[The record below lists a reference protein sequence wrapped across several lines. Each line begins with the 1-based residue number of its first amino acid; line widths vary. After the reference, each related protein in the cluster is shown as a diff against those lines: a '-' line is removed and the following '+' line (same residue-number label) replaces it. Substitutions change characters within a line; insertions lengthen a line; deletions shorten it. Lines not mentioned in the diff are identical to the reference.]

1 MSKELSDYLVYSL
14 PRLRV
19 EHRVGYIFVD
29 LCQVCQ
35 VGYESGNLE
44 FTLVCTHTGFVTLNK
59 AVGHS
64 LTEPSVDLCLSYV
77 TPTPL
82 GH

>member
-1 MSKELSDYLVYSL
+1 MFTCVRYVKLVTS
-14 PRLRV
+14 
-19 EHRVGYIFVD
+19 
-29 LCQVCQ
+29 QA
-35 VGYESGNLE
+35 NLE

-64 LTEPSVDLCLSYV
+64 LVEPSVDLCLSYV

-82 GH
+82 GHCEDERRHVCNTFSPLFDTE